1 MSLGHAWP
9 TNRIFNKHD
18 ISMSL
23 GHAWPTNR
31 IFNKH
36 DISMSLGHAWPTNR
50 TNLINMTFLWH

>member
-18 ISMSL
+18 VSMSL

-36 DISMSLGHAWPTNR
+36 DVSMPLGPCHGDAY
-50 TNLINMTFLWH
+50 